1 MNLAV
6 GERLQLFHSQLLGKR
21 VHPRMFQE
29 VAAVVVDL
37 GFLDALEDEFAG
49 TGAGD
54 ETRRVFVRVEV
65 LQEAA
70 DGVDVLVDEAVDDE
84 IGGGGE
90 GEEGGALEEGK
101 VGREGG

>member
-1 MNLAV
+1 
-6 GERLQLFHSQLLGKR
+6 
-21 VHPRMFQE
+21 MFQE